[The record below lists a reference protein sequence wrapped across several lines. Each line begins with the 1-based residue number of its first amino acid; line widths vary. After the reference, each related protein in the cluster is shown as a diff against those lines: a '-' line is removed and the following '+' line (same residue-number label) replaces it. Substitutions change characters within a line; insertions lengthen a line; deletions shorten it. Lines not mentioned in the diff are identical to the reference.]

1 MAKAKT
7 GVNLTQTGN
16 TFLAMTLG
24 MSGGWAIHLDLQEAI
39 IRAYWN
45 SGGGDARSILSGCGD
60 ASVIK
65 VYYGKNDELEVN
77 HYGGFRYNPK
87 NPPIPIGLFLVTR
100 ETVPCS
106 RMPNT
111 GDQKVLRINN
121 KMTLTPP
128 NCDENCDECF
138 GDQSSLKAIPRFLI
152 KGDVD
157 KYFRNGDSSLNHQD
171 WVQDALKEFG
181 KVSPDD
187 EYAHSEE

>member
-39 IRAYWN
+39 TRAYWN
-45 SGGGDARSILSGCGD
+45 YGGGD
-60 ASVIK
+60 ASVIR

-77 HYGGFRYNPK
+77 PYGGFGYNPK

-100 ETVPCS
+100 ETVSCS

-111 GDQKVLRINN
+111 GD
-121 KMTLTPP
+121 
-128 NCDENCDECF
+128 CDENCDECL
-138 GDQSSLKAIPRFLI
+138 GDQGSLKAIPRFLI

-157 KYFRNGDSSLNHQD
+157 KYFKNGDSSLNHED

-187 EYAHSEE
+187 EYAHSE